1 MQMPTE
7 ISWPCMLGL
16 YLLIINV
23 ITLFA
28 YGVDKWKARRSHW
41 RIPESR
47 LLWMAALGG
56 SLGAMLGMRLWH
68 HKTLHAKFRY
78 GVPAILFG
86 QLLLAAG
93 IAYLL
98 LSR

>member
-1 MQMPTE
+1 MPAE
-7 ISWPCMLGL
+7 ISWPYIVAI

-23 ITLFA
+23 ITLLA
-28 YGVDKWKARRSHW
+28 YGVDKWKARRSRW

-78 GVPAILFG
+78 GVPAILII
-86 QLLLAAG
+86 QLALAAG
-93 IAYLL
+93 IAYLF
-98 LSR
+98 LSSN